1 LQAKVQTLLE
11 AGQQGDKEE
20 AEEPEVDTTAT
31 RAQARSDMFHQY
43 LKLKRAAKIKSKKYH
58 KLKRRAAGT
67 TVEEDK
73 EEEEMARAQER
84 ISQRHSVAK
93 RLKRSLKYSRRE
105 SNLRDEALT
114 ANALLAQRI
123 KHPSHLSSDGQITY
137 NSDSAEESG
146 AEITLPAPEDAKTG
160 VMALRF
166 IQEAVKRDR
175 KEMEKKDD
183 FEEMEKE
190 KPITGKMTFK
200 GTKSANKSEDETAK
214 KRKMGEK
221 PTSEASQ
228 RQEALIDQAFNLN
241 EMDEVAA
248 EEWKQEKPEEVQ
260 ETGLKG
266 WGSWFGAGISP
277 VFKTDSSVLPK
288 FPCEKV
294 IKHTDRVKSAAKYMV
309 KRLPF
314 PFTTREQF
322 DTGHKIPIG
331 KDWNTQRSHQ
341 KLIAREVVARAG
353 EMIAPIQKPDED

>member
-1 LQAKVQTLLE
+1 MLLE
-11 AGQQGDKEE
+11 ETQPGDKEE
-20 AEEPEVDTTAT
+20 AEDREVDTTAS

-58 KLKRRAAGT
+58 KLKRRAAGMT
-67 TVEEDK
+67 TEEDK

-123 KHPSHLSSDGQITY
+123 KHPSHLTSDGQITY
-137 NSDSAEESG
+137 DSDSAGESG
-146 AEITLPAPEDAKTG
+146 AEITLPEPEEAKTG

-175 KEMEKKDD
+175 KNMEKKDD

-190 KPITGKMTFK
+190 KPLAGKMTFK
-200 GTKSANKSEDETAK
+200 GTKSEHKLEDETSK
-214 KRKMGEK
+214 KRKISEK

-248 EEWKQEKPEEVQ
+248 EEWQQEKPGTEVQ
-260 ETGLKG
+260 DTGLKG
-266 WGSWFGAGISP
+266 WGSWFGAGISL
-277 VFKTDSSVLPK
+277 VSKTDVSVLPK
-288 FPCEKV
+288 IACEKV
-294 IKHTDRVKSAAKYMV
+294 IKHTERVKSAAKYMV

-341 KLIAREVVARAG
+341 RLIAREVVARAG
-353 EMIAPIQKPDED
+353 EMIAPIQKPEED